1 MQEISISTKMKTTGI
16 FSVLI
21 FHILFCVYGS
31 MLCLYECSSF
41 IHDAIRNTHWIWHTF
56 FYPDETMI
64 CYVVIPLCLFGVISS
79 LIIIVIMIR
88 DRNAITVIPA
98 CGTLA
103 ITLFLHF
110 FVLWSETDRFPGI
123 VYGSIC
129 WASVGWYLFDII
141 YVIRYF
147 DKRGICQSGVS

>member
-1 MQEISISTKMKTTGI
+1 
-16 FSVLI
+16 
-21 FHILFCVYGS
+21 
-31 MLCLYECSSF
+31 
-41 IHDAIRNTHWIWHTF
+41 
-56 FYPDETMI
+56 MI
-64 CYVVIPLCLFGVISS
+64 CYVVIPLWLFGVISS

-141 YVIRYF
+141 SVIRYF
-147 DKRGICQSGVS
+147 DKRGICQSGES